1 MYMQMHLQMHIHM
14 HIQSK
19 HSSPKGELLCCF
31 KKMEIESDYF
41 SKVKVPGA
49 KILDI
54 KHNIFNV
61 MAQENNYFFKYL
73 YK

>member
-1 MYMQMHLQMHIHM
+1 
-14 HIQSK
+14 
-19 HSSPKGELLCCF
+19 
-31 KKMEIESDYF
+31 MEIEIDYF
-41 SKVKVPGA
+41 IKVKVPGA

-61 MAQENNYFFKYL
+61 MAKENNYFFKYL

>member
-1 MYMQMHLQMHIHM
+1 
-14 HIQSK
+14 
-19 HSSPKGELLCCF
+19 
-31 KKMEIESDYF
+31 MEIESDYF

-54 KHNIFNV
+54 KHNIFNI
-61 MAQENNYFFKYL
+61 MAQENNYFFKFL